1 MAHRDGQSAL
11 SQAASGP
18 YTIAMQFEP
27 QMTDDLAARRKRAS
41 YRAHHRGTKE
51 MDVLVGR
58 YADNRLPS
66 YSAEELERFER
77 FLTIPDPALQQW
89 IFSGEGFAGIEF
101 EDLVN
106 DIRAF
111 HGLGA
116 KAS

>member
-1 MAHRDGQSAL
+1 
-11 SQAASGP
+11 
-18 YTIAMQFEP
+18 
-27 QMTDDLAARRKRAS
+27 MTDDIETRRRRAS

-58 YADNRLPS
+58 YADAHLGD
-66 YSAEELERFER
+66 YSAEQVARFER

-89 IFSGEGFAGIEF
+89 IFSGEGFSGIEF

-111 HGLGA
+111 HGLGIE
-116 KAS
+116 AS

>member
-1 MAHRDGQSAL
+1 
-11 SQAASGP
+11 
-18 YTIAMQFEP
+18 MQP
-27 QMTDDLAARRKRAS
+27 GLQMTENLEMRRKRAS

-58 YADNRLPS
+58 YADVRLPD
-66 YSAEELERFER
+66 YSAEEMERFER

-101 EDLVN
+101 EDLVH

-116 KAS
+116 EAS

>member
-1 MAHRDGQSAL
+1 M
-11 SQAASGP
+11 QAGL
-18 YTIAMQFEP
+18 
-27 QMTDDLAARRKRAS
+27 QMTDELETRRRRAS

-58 YADNRLPS
+58 YADARLPH
-66 YSAEELERFER
+66 YSGDEMARFER

-101 EDLVN
+101 EDLVK

-111 HGLGA
+111 HGLGPQV
-116 KAS
+116 S

>member
-1 MAHRDGQSAL
+1 
-11 SQAASGP
+11 
-18 YTIAMQFEP
+18 MQPEL
-27 QMTDDLAARRKRAS
+27 QMTDELETHRRRAS

-58 YADNRLPS
+58 YADARLPG
-66 YSAEELERFER
+66 YGVQDIVRFER
-77 FLTIPDPALQQW
+77 FLTIPDPSLQQW
-89 IFSGEGFAGIEF
+89 IFSGEGFDGIEF

-116 KAS
+116 EAS

>member
-1 MAHRDGQSAL
+1 
-11 SQAASGP
+11 
-18 YTIAMQFEP
+18 
-27 QMTDDLAARRKRAS
+27 MTDDLEARRRRAS

-58 YADNRLPS
+58 YADARLVS
-66 YSAEELERFER
+66 YSAEQIERFER
-77 FLTIPDPALQQW
+77 FMTIPDPALQQW
-89 IFSGEGFAGIEF
+89 IFSGEGFNGIEF
-101 EDLVN
+101 EDLVH

>member
-1 MAHRDGQSAL
+1 
-11 SQAASGP
+11 
-18 YTIAMQFEP
+18 
-27 QMTDDLAARRKRAS
+27 MTDDLETRKRRAS

-58 YADNRLPS
+58 YADARLPA
-66 YSAEELERFER
+66 YSADELAHFER
-77 FLTIPDPALQQW
+77 FLAVSDPALQQW
-89 IFSGEGFAGIEF
+89 IFSGEGFSGIEF
-101 EDLVN
+101 EDLLH